1 NLWPPVAK
9 VLIIFFTFQ
18 CACAGST
25 SGGIKVDRMI
35 LFGKTIVK
43 KTRQLLH
50 PHAIIPVNLDGKEIT
65 PNALEMSVLYV
76 SLYIFIVFISTLLVT
91 LAGVNSTEAFT
102 GSAAAMGNVGPG
114 LGAVGSMGNY
124 STIPAFGKW
133 VLSGTMLLGR
143 LEIFGFII
151 FLSRSTWRN

>member
-1 NLWPPVAK
+1 M
-9 VLIIFFTFQ
+9 LIIFFTFQ

-35 LFGKTIVK
+35 LFGKTVVK

-76 SLYIFIVFISTLLVT
+76 SLYIFIVFISTILVT
-91 LAGVNSTEAFT
+91 LAGVSSTEAFT
-102 GSAAAMGNVGPG
+102 VQ
-114 LGAVGSMGNY
+114 LQQ
-124 STIPAFGKW
+124 W
-133 VLSGTMLLGR
+133 EMLVQV
-143 LEIFGFII
+143 
-151 FLSRSTWRN
+151 